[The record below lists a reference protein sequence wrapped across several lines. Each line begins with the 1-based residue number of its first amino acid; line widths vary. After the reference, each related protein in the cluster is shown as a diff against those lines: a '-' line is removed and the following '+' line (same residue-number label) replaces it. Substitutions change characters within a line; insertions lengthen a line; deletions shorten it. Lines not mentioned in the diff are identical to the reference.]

1 MKKAI
6 GSYRTA
12 VLLFLLASVN
22 QARAD
27 VLPPPTFIA
36 DSMYLGF
43 PVGPIIGLGLAA
55 AAVTSFLWLRKQGL
69 RMWTAAPIC
78 ILAYLLLN
86 MAVYALAE
94 NRGLI
99 RPTGRRFQIAAPSA
113 PV

>member
-1 MKKAI
+1 MKRAI
-6 GSYRTA
+6 GSCRTA
-12 VLLFLLASVN
+12 ALFFLLATAS

-55 AAVTSFLWLRKQGL
+55 AAVTSFLWLRKQGF
-69 RMWTAAPIC
+69 RIWTAAPIC

-86 MAVYALAE
+86 MGVYALAE

-99 RPTGRRFQIAAPSA
+99 RPTGITFQIPAPSA
-113 PV
+113 R